1 MDLLNQQLERRQFLA
16 SPAGFLGLVSLANLL
31 QSETTVY
38 AATQPGTPR
47 THFPAKAKRCIFIF
61 LAGGTSH
68 IDLFDPK
75 PKLNELHGQAV
86 PESMVKGVGLAF
98 TDPKKSFLMRSN
110 IGFKRWGKCGA
121 EISELLPHIGSCAD
135 DLTIVRSMHHNAFA
149 HAQAELTALT
159 GRDVPGHPTNGA
171 WLSYGLGTAV
181 QELPAYVTLIT
192 GAAPVARSLT
202 WGSGYLPAS
211 HAGVLFRNEGEPL
224 LNLGNPDGVSRE
236 ARREQL
242 DALIQ
247 LDRMHQTRSG
257 DPSIDS
263 RIANY
268 ELAYRMQVAAPELTS
283 LAKESASTCEA
294 YGTERANDSGHFARN
309 CLLARRLVER
319 GVRFVSLLHRKWDHH
334 KDLDEHYP
342 LVCREIDQP
351 IAALL
356 KDLKTR
362 GLLDSTL
369 LVFATEF
376 GRTPFT
382 ENVKPGPGA
391 GRDHHPFAYSMWM
404 AGGGMRP
411 GLTFGRTDDLGWN
424 ITENPVHL
432 HDFHATM
439 LHLFGFDHTRL
450 TYPYRGLNHRLT
462 DQAGKVVRQ
471 LIL

>member
-1 MDLLNQQLERRQFLA
+1 MQLLRAQMERRQFLA

-31 QSETTVY
+31 QGETVAH
-38 AATQPGTPR
+38 AATPPILSQ

-75 PKLNELHGQAV
+75 PKLNELHGQPV
-86 PESMVKGVGLAF
+86 PESMVKGVKFAF
-98 TDPKKSFLMRSN
+98 ADPKKSFLMRSPFA
-110 IGFKRWGKCGA
+110 FKRWGKSGA
-121 EISELLPHIGSCAD
+121 EISELLPHIAGCAD
-135 DLTIVRSMHHNAFA
+135 DITFIRSMHHTAFA

-159 GRDVPGHPTNGA
+159 GRDVAGHPTNGA
-171 WLSYGLGTAV
+171 WLSYGLGNAR
-181 QELPAYVTLIT
+181 QDLPAYVTLIT
-192 GAAPVARSLT
+192 GTAPVARSLT

-224 LNLGNPDGVSRE
+224 LNLSNPDYVSRQ

-242 DALIQ
+242 DALAQ
-247 LDRMHQTRSG
+247 LDRMHQTQTG
-257 DPSIDS
+257 DTSIES
-263 RIANY
+263 RLANY
-268 ELAYRMQVAAPELTS
+268 ELAFRMQMAAPELTD
-283 LAKESASTCEA
+283 LEKEASSTREA
-294 YGTERANDSGHFARN
+294 YGTTRPGDDGHFARN

-319 GVRFVSLLHRKWDHH
+319 GVRFVSILQRKWDHH
-334 KDLDEHYP
+334 KDLNEYYP
-342 LVCREIDQP
+342 KVCAEIDQP

-391 GRDHHPFAYSMWM
+391 GRDHHPFAYSLWM
-404 AGGGMRP
+404 AGGGVRP
-411 GLTFGRTDDLGWN
+411 GQTFGKTDDLGWN

-462 DQAGKVVRQ
+462 DQAGKVVKQ
-471 LIL
+471 LLL

>member
-1 MDLLNQQLERRQFLA
+1 MHFLNQPMERRQFLA
-16 SPAGFLGLVSLANLL
+16 SQAGFLGLVSLADLL
-31 QSETTVY
+31 QGENTAH
-38 AATQPGTPR
+38 AAAQPPQGR
-47 THFPAKAKRCIFIF
+47 THFAARAKRCIFIF

-75 PKLNELHGQAV
+75 PRLDALHGQSV
-86 PESMVKGVGLAF
+86 PESMVKGVTLAF
-98 TDPKKSFLMRSN
+98 TDPKKSFLMRSSF
-110 IGFKRWGKCGA
+110 GFKRWGKCGA
-121 EISELLPHIGSCAD
+121 EISEMLPHIGSCAD
-135 DLTIVRSMHHNAFA
+135 DLTIIRSMHHTAFA

-159 GRDVPGHPTNGA
+159 GRDTAGHPTEGA
-171 WLSYGLGTAV
+171 WLSYGLSHAR

-202 WGSGYLPAS
+202 WGSGYLPAT

-224 LNLGNPDGVSRE
+224 LNLANPEAVSRQ

-242 DALIQ
+242 DALAQ
-247 LDRMHQTRSG
+247 LDRLHQDRTG
-257 DPSIDS
+257 DSSIES

-268 ELAYRMQVAAPELTS
+268 EQAYRMQVAAPELTDLS
-283 LAKESASTCEA
+283 KETDSTQEA
-294 YGTERANDSGHFARN
+294 YGTTRPLDEGHFARN

-319 GVRFVSLLHRKWDHH
+319 GVRFVSILHRKWDHH

-342 LVCREIDQP
+342 KVCREIDQP

-356 KDLKTR
+356 KDLKAR

-404 AGGGMRP
+404 AGGGVRP

-424 ITENPVHL
+424 ITENPVHV

-439 LHLFGFDHTRL
+439 LYLFGFDHTRL

-462 DQAGKVVRQ
+462 DQAGKVVKQ
-471 LIL
+471 LLL